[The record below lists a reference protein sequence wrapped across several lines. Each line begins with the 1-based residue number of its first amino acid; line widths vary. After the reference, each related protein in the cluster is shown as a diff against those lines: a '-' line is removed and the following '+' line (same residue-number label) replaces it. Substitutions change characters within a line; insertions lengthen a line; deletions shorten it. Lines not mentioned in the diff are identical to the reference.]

1 MDRLRQ
7 YIREQIIKEIGEGTT
22 PYPFTFKGAE
32 PKSPFNK
39 NMVAGYK
46 INGPVPISVA
56 ISPYGTPLTP
66 ILRIEFYVIAGKDK
80 LGIVLS
86 SEPTNLGLEVMFR
99 ILTTIK
105 EIVKDYLERFDFSV
119 KAIEYTASA
128 EKMGGLFSTKK
139 AQQRNKLYL
148 AYIKNIF
155 PDAVVKSDFSSGWE
169 ENPEDDIKTF
179 IEFRKLVTH
188 KDIK

>member
-1 MDRLRQ
+1 MERLRR

-32 PKSPFNK
+32 QKSPFNK

-46 INGPVPISVA
+46 INGPVPISVG
-56 ISPYGTPLTP
+56 ISPAGTPLTP
-66 ILRIEFYVIAGKDK
+66 ILKIEFYVIVGKDK
-80 LGIVLS
+80 LGAVLS

-119 KAIEYTASA
+119 KAIEYIASA
-128 EKMGGLFSTKK
+128 EKMGGQFDTKK
-139 AQQRNKLYL
+139 AKQRNDLYL
-148 AYIKNIF
+148 AYIKRLF
-155 PDAVVKSDFSSGWE
+155 PGTFVNSFSSSWE

-188 KDIK
+188 KDIR